1 MRLAIWPV
9 LIPALVLAACSPAG
23 TVKKDQPAEAE
34 APLTI
39 TPSGPPPSTE
49 AIEGAIA
56 SINPLENDLRNLEV
70 AVRLA
75 DPFEVKDDGA
85 VLLLQV
91 KSDTQG
97 LLVDERFTLAR
108 APGAANSFTEALA
121 VPGFTLHPFKL
132 APADGERM
140 AAAQARMLEIRE
152 AAPGQNE
159 LTFEAAVF
167 SCVGGGQP
175 APETYKFGVYVR
187 SAPTVEYVSLGGD
200 MEVARGNA
208 GTMDDLFNPCP
219 A

>member
-23 TVKKDQPAEAE
+23 KAKPDGDTPAE

-39 TPSGPPPSTE
+39 TPSGPPPDAAE
-49 AIEGAIA
+49 IEGAIA

-75 DPFEVKDDGA
+75 DPFVVKDDGA

-97 LLVDERFTLAR
+97 LLVDERFTLSR
-108 APGAANSFTEALA
+108 TPPAANAFTEALA
-121 VPGFTLHPFKL
+121 MPGFTLHPFTL
-132 APADGERM
+132 AAGDKERM
-140 AAAQARMLEIRE
+140 AAAQAQMLAIRE

-175 APETYKFGVYVR
+175 APETYRFGVYVR

-208 GTMDDLFNPCP
+208 GAMDDLFEPCP